1 MKAAM
6 AVLWAVGCVAAQEPH
21 FGTRA
26 RLVQV
31 PVAVA
36 TLQGSPVSGLEAE
49 DFQVFDDGR
58 PQRITVDTID
68 TGVAPIALVVAVQSS
83 GISAPAIEKVRRIG
97 AMIQPMVT
105 GERGCAGV
113 ISFGDRV
120 QWLTKCTKDADA
132 LGHAFGLLH
141 SGFGKTGRM
150 LDAVEAAVV
159 HLRGMANVRRI
170 LLLISEARDRGSES
184 TLGATVA
191 AAQSAGVTV
200 YAAPYSAFREAF
212 TSKAPVAGPKK
223 SPKPQ
228 TPDDIQRDTM
238 GTANGAPPSKYNP
251 KIGTA
256 EQRVDILSSLGE
268 LAQASRVNAV
278 EALTRE
284 TGGSAFPFTREKA
297 LEAAVRGLGDEL
309 HNQYV
314 LSFAPEPGRAGYHRI
329 EVRVVRRGEYRI
341 RARPGYWSGTD
352 VR

>member
-1 MKAAM
+1 M
-6 AVLWAVGCVAAQEPH
+6 
-21 FGTRA
+21 
-26 RLVQV
+26 QV

-36 TLQGSPVSGLEAE
+36 TPEGTPVNGLEAP

-58 PQRITVDTID
+58 PQRATVDTID

-113 ISFGDRV
+113 ITFGDRI
-120 QWLTKCTKDADA
+120 QWLTKCTKDADV
-132 LGHAFGLLH
+132 LEHAFGLLH
-141 SGFGKTGRM
+141 AGFGKTGRM
-150 LDAVEAAVV
+150 LDAVSAAVAE
-159 HLRGMANVRRI
+159 LRGKTDVRRI
-170 LLLISEARDRGSES
+170 VLLISETRDRGSES
-184 TLGATVA
+184 TLDATVV

-223 SPKPQ
+223 SSKPQ
-228 TPDDIQRDTM
+228 TPVDIQRDTM

-256 EQRVDILSSLGE
+256 EQRVDILSTLGE
-268 LAQASRVNAV
+268 LAQINRVNTV
-278 EALTRE
+278 EVLTRG
-284 TGGSAFPFTREKA
+284 TGGTALPFTREKA
-297 LEAAVRGLGDEL
+297 LQTAVRSLGDEL

-314 LSFAPEPGRAGYHRI
+314 LSFAPEAGPAGYHRI
-329 EVRVVRRGEYRI
+329 EVRVTRRGEYRI
-341 RARPGYWSGTD
+341 RARPGYWSGD
-352 VR
+352 DAR